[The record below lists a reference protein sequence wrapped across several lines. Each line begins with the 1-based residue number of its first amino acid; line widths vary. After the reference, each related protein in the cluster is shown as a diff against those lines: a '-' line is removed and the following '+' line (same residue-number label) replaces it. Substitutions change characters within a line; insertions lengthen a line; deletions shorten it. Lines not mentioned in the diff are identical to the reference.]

1 MLGQLLSTAGRQSL
15 RGSVKKIAADKLM
28 GRRGKKNDRRQNVK
42 NVMQQQGE
50 YEGGG
55 ALAIRPSASLIPT
68 DVSDSSLAISE
79 SPASKGGGVEGALVR
94 ISVKT
99 IAIDNFLKTKKEND
113 KRQDKS
119 KRIQEE
125 NRRRQSREG
134 QLEKKKDNDAKPTG
148 FRVPLP
154 QLGFFGKIKKFI
166 TNVLLGWIVIR
177 LLKWLPQLTG
187 ILSAVGKAVDTFITV
202 GGWLFNAVATV
213 VKIGYDAF
221 TAVENQVKNIFG
233 DEGLKVFHQFTDAF
247 KLFLTTSVIAA
258 MVAARSGVLGQSTPG
273 RNLGG
278 LSRGLRPGQ
287 LGGNKAIRRYIRKYG
302 VDAARRRF
310 GTQAVRGLGGKFAR
324 SGFTNLIRKGTVS
337 VLGKG
342 GTRIGLK
349 FIQKWISP
357 LINKIPIIGALIDF
371 ALQVFVFKES
381 PGRAAFKAIGAGIG
395 AWLGGLLAG
404 VLGSIIPVAGTAAG
418 ALLGAFLGGIGGDW
432 LGGVMYDVFFA
443 GKKGGQTSKPPS
455 MSASD
460 EAGAGY
466 TGGRNMWQRFFD
478 PLQVFSKDKP
488 SEGAFLGKF
497 IHRDMT
503 LNLHQGEMVIDKTGT
518 EPLRP
523 MLMAIN
529 AASTPQEA
537 IQAVEDYASYEVG
550 SPNSPLVV
558 PVSPPMIP
566 LLSRNESGS
575 LVSSSSGGGSDFT
588 EILYKG

>member
-1 MLGQLLSTAGRQSL
+1 MWGRLLSTAGRQSL

-28 GRRGKKNDRRQNVK
+28 GRRGKRRDRRQNVK

-55 ALAIRPSASLIPT
+55 ALAIRPSASLIPS
-68 DVSDSSLAISE
+68 DVSDSSLAISD
-79 SPASKGGGVEGALVR
+79 SPASKAGGVEGALVR

-113 KRQDKS
+113 KRQDKM
-119 KRIQEE
+119 KRRQDE
-125 NRRRQSREG
+125 NRRRQIREG
-134 QLEKKKDNDAKPTG
+134 QLEKKKDKDAKPTG
-148 FRVPLP
+148 FKTPLP

-177 LLKWLPQLTG
+177 LLKWLPKLKG
-187 ILSAVGKAVDTFITV
+187 ILVAAGKAVDAFITV
-202 GGWLFNAVATV
+202 GGWLFNAIATV

-233 DEGLKVFHQFTDAF
+233 DTGLAIFHKFTDAF
-247 KLFLTTSVIAA
+247 KLFITTSVIAA
-258 MVAARSGVLGQSTPG
+258 MVAARSGVIGQSQPG

-278 LSRGLRPGQ
+278 LGRGLRPGQ
-287 LGGNKAIRRYIRKYG
+287 RGGNQVIRRYIRRYG

-310 GTQAVRGLGGKFAR
+310 GTQAVRNLGGKFAR
-324 SGFTNLIRKGTVS
+324 SGLTNLARKGTVA

-342 GTRIGLK
+342 GTRVGLQ
-349 FIQKWISP
+349 FIKRWISP
-357 LINKIPIIGALIDF
+357 LVNKIPIIGALIDF

-395 AWLGGLLAG
+395 AWLGGILAG
-404 VLGSIIPVAGTAAG
+404 LLGSIIPVVGTAVG
-418 ALLGAFLGGIGGDW
+418 VTLGAFLGGAGGDW
-432 LGGVMYDVFFA
+432 LGGVMYDVFFG
-443 GKKGGQTSKPPS
+443 GKKAGQTSSPPVVS
-455 MSASD
+455 GETED
-460 EAGAGY
+460 GY
-466 TGGRNMWQRFFD
+466 TGGRNRWQRIFD

-488 SEGAFLGKF
+488 SGGAFLGKF
-497 IHRDMT
+497 IHTDMI
-503 LNLHQGEMVIDKTGT
+503 LKLHEGEMVIDAMGT

-529 AASTPQEA
+529 AANTPQEA
-537 IQAVEDYASYEVG
+537 IQAVEDYASYEIG
-550 SPNSPLVV
+550 SSNPPLLV
-558 PVSPPMIP
+558 PVAPPMIP
-566 LLSRNESGS
+566 MLTGTEETNSQ
-575 LVSSSSGGGSDFT
+575 SSSLLGVSGDFA